1 MRLGVQCALVHGRL
15 MPGDVEVRDGAI
27 AAVGL
32 GAGGGRGI
40 AAPGFVDLQVNGFAG
55 VDLMRA
61 GPEEWGRASAALLA
75 AGTTAWRPTFITAP
89 ETATLAALGAMPRA
103 GRGPRTLGAHL
114 EGPFLAVERAGA
126 HPAEDL
132 RLPDLDLLERLLAGG
147 PVGQVTL
154 APELPGALALVDAL
168 AARGI
173 AVAAGHTAATEQQ
186 AWRAFDR
193 GIRSVVHLHNAM
205 SPAAAAAALAHPSV
219 VVQVIVDGHHVDGPT
234 VLGAWRAARGR
245 FALVS
250 DAVAA
255 AGLGDGEFT
264 LGGRP
269 VRSAG
274 GVVTGRRGG
283 LAGSVL
289 TLAQAVRNLHALG
302 VPLAEALDAAAAVPA
317 RAAGRPDL
325 GRLEPGA
332 PADVVVL
339 DDRLEVQRVLLGG
352 ATARG

>member
-1 MRLGVQCALVHGRL
+1 MRLGVRGALVRGRL
-15 MPGDVEVRDGAI
+15 LPGDVEVHDGAI

-32 GAGGGRGI
+32 GAGGGRGL

-55 VDLMRA
+55 VDLMAA
-61 GPEEWGRASAALLA
+61 GPEEWARASSALLA

-89 ETATLAALGAMPRA
+89 EAAMVAALRAMPRT
-103 GRGPRTLGAHL
+103 GPGPRTLGAHL

-126 HPAEDL
+126 HPVEHL
-132 RLPDLDLLERLLAGG
+132 RPPDLDALERLLAGG
-147 PVGQVTL
+147 PVAHVTL

-168 AARGI
+168 RARGI
-173 AVAAGHTAATEQQ
+173 AVAAGHTAASELQ

-193 GIRSVVHLHNAM
+193 GVRTVTHLHNAM
-205 SPAAAAAALAHPSV
+205 APETAAAALAHPGV
-219 VVQVIVDGHHVDGPT
+219 VVQVIVDGHHVDGAK
-234 VLGAWRAARGR
+234 VLEAWRAARGR

-255 AGLGDGEFT
+255 AGMGDGHFT

-269 VRSAG
+269 VYSEG
-274 GVVTGRRGG
+274 GVVRGARGR
-283 LAGSVL
+283 LAGSAL
-289 TLAQAVRNLHALG
+289 TMAQAVRNLHALG
-302 VPLAEALDAAAAVPA
+302 VPLADALTAAATVPA
-317 RAAGRPDL
+317 RVAGRPDL

-339 DDRLEVQRVLLGG
+339 DDRLEVERVLLGG
-352 ATARG
+352 AER

>member
-1 MRLGVQCALVHGRL
+1 MRLGVQCALVRGKL
-15 MPGDVEVRDGAI
+15 VPGDVEVRDGAI

-55 VDLMRA
+55 VDLTQAAPHEWASA
-61 GPEEWGRASAALLA
+61 GAALLA

-89 ETATLAALGAMPRA
+89 EPAMLAALRAMPRA
-103 GRGPRTLGAHL
+103 GHGPRTLGAHL

-126 HPAEDL
+126 HPVEHL
-132 RLPDLDLLERLLAGG
+132 RMPDLEALDRLLAAG
-147 PVGQVTL
+147 PVGHVTL

-168 AARGI
+168 RARGI
-173 AVAAGHTAATEQQ
+173 AVAAGHTAATAPQ

-193 GIRSVVHLHNAM
+193 GVRTVTHLYNAM
-205 SPAAAAAALAHPSV
+205 SPAAAAAALAHPGV
-219 VVQVIVDGHHVDGPT
+219 VVQVIVDGHHVDGAA
-234 VLGAWRAARGR
+234 VLAAWRAARGR

-255 AGLGDGEFT
+255 AGAGDGTFT

-269 VRSAG
+269 VRSARN
-274 GVVTGRRGG
+274 VVTGERGR
-283 LAGSVL
+283 LAGSLL

-302 VPLAEALDAAAAVPA
+302 VPLAGALHAASGVPA
-317 RAAGRPDL
+317 RVAGRPDL
-325 GRLEPGA
+325 GRLEPGV

-352 ATARG
+352 EGR